1 MNLMDLHRFGWGVGR
16 RLAPESLK
24 NNGILWICMVL
35 EGRGWAGAT
44 RIIENNQNLMDLHVE
59 MGWGFFKAPRIWFLL
74 GFLHA
79 HIRLCRGSAGST

>member
-44 RIIENNQNLMDLHVE
+44 RIIENN
-59 MGWGFFKAPRIWFLL
+59 
-74 GFLHA
+74 
-79 HIRLCRGSAGST
+79 